1 MNPLTAVSGFCAKP
15 ATINLCAGQLYTYKL
30 EDGPIATA
38 GFNAIGLMTIDK
50 NDNIYLTDSYDKIK
64 AMFFM
69 FPLMKNKRRLVPRSV

>member
-15 ATINLCAGQLYTYKL
+15 ATINLYAGQLYTYKL

-50 NDNIYLTDSYDKIK
+50 KTIST
-64 AMFFM
+64 
-69 FPLMKNKRRLVPRSV
+69 